1 MVAVSA
7 KSGVTCRVDI
17 FAVAVHI
24 ETRNNHSEKVTE
36 IETQS
41 ERLRP
46 IGLLAITA
54 LLLLWFGIPSY
65 ARLVSGP
72 DLSSTELFICVLQDV
87 AALAEIFLLGMLV
100 KSIVP
105 STKWL
110 YASFSSLLFLGI
122 FYFLV
127 DFYLLD
133 RLGIRM
139 QLGHLLFLQ
148 DPAPFLSSASS
159 MEPGL
164 GLLLL
169 GFSGFAACV
178 LYRQPE
184 SLNLLFQKRYISVCA
199 LVVILAALVAG
210 PNLRPQIHLESANAI
225 IKEQIDLLAQTDNL
239 ASITPQPSSDK
250 PALRTDFI
258 RAPKSGEVATF
269 IDPSYPLL
277 RDTNGFSGPEKFTID
292 VAEGEKPHLIFLF
305 LESYRAK
312 DVGVLGGKFAASPEF
327 DRLSQ
332 QGILFSNFYATGVQT
347 TRAVISS
354 LYGIMPRFSAAS
366 VQSDQPDIKL
376 QGLPEIMSTR
386 GYTNAFFHNGSLAFE
401 KKQAFFSSHQ
411 YDEIY
416 GDKDIALATPN
427 AKQSS
432 SWGLHDEYLM
442 DFTVDWLEKQDP
454 KGPAFLTMF
463 TVSNHHPWSIPT
475 WHTPPDFNVD
485 QSSEYARYLRSFNY
499 SDHAL
504 GQFIDRLR
512 ETGLSKKTIVFILA
526 DTATP
531 MGEHNDNHMLIK
543 YLYEENLKIPLLII
557 ADGRTEADVIA
568 SLSSQVDLVP
578 TVMDI
583 LGIEDQQHS
592 IGQSLVRLQP
602 SRSVFF
608 NNPFHLGYYG
618 LRENNL
624 KFLYSVQDD
633 EQQVFDLAKDP
644 TESTNVVNEHPD
656 FAKRSLEAVA
666 NMAGLHDYLYGEH
679 RFTKP

>member
-7 KSGVTCRVDI
+7 KSGVTCRIDI

-72 DLSSTELFICVLQDV
+72 DLSSTELFICVLQDF

-159 MEPGL
+159 MQPGL
-164 GLLLL
+164 GLLVL
-169 GFSGFAACV
+169 GFGGIAACI

-184 SLNLLFQKRYISVCA
+184 SLHLPFQNRYFSA
-199 LVVILAALVAG
+199 GAFVIIIAALIAG
-210 PNLRPQIHLESANAI
+210 PSLRPQIHLDSANVL
-225 IKEQIDLLAQTDNL
+225 IKEQIDLLA
-239 ASITPQPSSDK
+239 PSSELTSIASSDT
-250 PALRTDFI
+250 PAFTTDFV
-258 RAPKSGEVATF
+258 RAPLSSDVSTF

-277 RDTNGFSGPEKFTID
+277 RATNNFSGSKKFTIELEED
-292 VAEGEKPHLIFLF
+292 EKPHLIFLF

-312 DVGVLGGKFAASPEF
+312 DVGVLGGEYPASPEF
-327 DRLSQ
+327 DRLSKE
-332 QGILFSNFYATGVQT
+332 GILFSKFYATGVQT

-354 LYGIMPRFSAAS
+354 LYGVMPRFSAAA

-376 QGLPEIMSTR
+376 QGLPEIMSAR
-386 GYTNAFFHNGSLAFE
+386 GYTNAYFHNGSLAFA
-401 KKQAFFSSHQ
+401 KKQEFFSNHQ

-416 GDKDIALATPN
+416 GYQDIDQATPD
-427 AKQSS
+427 AKQFS

-463 TVSNHHPWSIPT
+463 TVSNHHPWSTPT
-475 WHTPPDFNVD
+475 WHTPPDFDVD
-485 QSSEYARYLRSFNY
+485 QSTEHARYLRSFNY

-512 ETGLSKKTIVFILA
+512 ETGLAKKSIVFILA
-526 DTATP
+526 DTADP
-531 MGEHNDNHMLIK
+531 MGEHNNNHTLFK
-543 YLYEENLKIPLLII
+543 YLYEENLRIPLLII
-557 ADGRTEADVIA
+557 ADGRTQADVIA
-568 SLSSQVDLVP
+568 SLSSQVDLLP
-578 TVMDI
+578 TVMDM

-592 IGQSLVRLQP
+592 IGQSLMRQQ
-602 SRSVFF
+602 SDRSVFF
-608 NNPFHLGYYG
+608 NNPFHLAYYG
-618 LRENNL
+618 LRQNDL
-624 KFLYSVQDD
+624 KFLYSALDN
-633 EQQVFDLAKDP
+633 QQYVFDLAKDP
-644 TESTNVVNEHPD
+644 TESINVVNEHPE
-656 FAKRSLEAVA
+656 FAQRSLKAVA
-666 NMAGLHDYLYGEH
+666 NMAGLHNYLYSEQK
-679 RFTKP
+679 FTKP